1 MKRARQYFSDFNKFC
16 LPVLSAFYS
25 TPHPIGK
32 CSAGN
37 IGKQHSKWKCMNQ
50 NQTPTPPSEYAVSE
64 SPSVWSPGEKM
75 NRTHRIKGADKT
87 TLIVKSCYPGRSTPA
102 TATGQNCG
110 PAQYGTG
117 TKWGVKKCCQQSQHY
132 QASRRNNRTEPDQI
146 VQPGDSA
153 GSTIQGYVI
162 AQNQA

>member
-64 SPSVWSPGEKM
+64 SPSVWPPGEKM
-75 NRTHRIKGADKT
+75 NQIHRIQCAEKS
-87 TLIVKSCYPGRSTPA
+87 TLIEKSCYPGRSTPP
-102 TATGQNCG
+102 TGGGQNRG
-110 PAQYGTG
+110 PAQYETS
-117 TKWGVKKCCQQSQHY
+117 TKWGVKKCGQQSQHY
-132 QASRRNNRTEPDQI
+132 QPSRWINRTK
-146 VQPGDSA
+146 A
-153 GSTIQGYVI
+153 
-162 AQNQA
+162 AL

>member
-64 SPSVWSPGEKM
+64 SPSVWPPGEKM
-75 NRTHRIKGADKT
+75 NQIHRIQCAENKIVLSRQTNTSKRHRSKSRSSSVRNQHKMRGEKVRPAIT
-87 TLIVKSCYPGRSTPA
+87 TLSGIEAKQPHRTSTLVS
-102 TATGQNCG
+102 
-110 PAQYGTG
+110 
-117 TKWGVKKCCQQSQHY
+117 TKI
-132 QASRRNNRTEPDQI
+132 SRK
-146 VQPGDSA
+146 
-153 GSTIQGYVI
+153 
-162 AQNQA
+162 